1 MRRLVKRVGGKR
13 ASVPHGEL
21 VRFARDVGERVAVDF
36 AAGREIGLSV
46 VVLSPVHR
54 APLLERL
61 SPRER
66 TVARLITEGR
76 RNESIAAELNIA
88 VSTVK
93 DHVHH
98 ILSKTGLSSRTEL
111 AAVLARSGF

>member
-66 TVARLITEGR
+66 TVARLITEGH

-93 DHVHH
+93 PR
-98 ILSKTGLSSRTEL
+98 SACSPCCSSPP
-111 AAVLARSGF
+111 AARRRPTSAASARW